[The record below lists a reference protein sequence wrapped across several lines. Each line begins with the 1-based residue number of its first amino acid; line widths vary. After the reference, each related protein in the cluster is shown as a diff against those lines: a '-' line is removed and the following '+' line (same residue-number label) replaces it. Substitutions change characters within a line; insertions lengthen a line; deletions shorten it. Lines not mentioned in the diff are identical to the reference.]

1 MSTDPKLNA
10 AALRPLYE
18 ALKECLMAV
27 PLHWTET
34 RASAYA
40 ALILAESPAEQPPSG
55 LMQMHGEVDE
65 YGECPNCVNP
75 PHEGPCKRKQPP
87 SGAMTIERARE
98 IVREITDLRDTLQEI
113 IALLPEE
120 HR

>member
-65 YGECPNCVNP
+65 YGQGEVVY
-75 PHEGPCKRKQPP
+75 KIALAP
-87 SGAMTIERARE
+87 SGTGWWILWQRDLGRVGRDKWYAAY
-98 IVREITDLRDTLQEI
+98 VRENLLAI